1 MAGCRAANEGGELD
15 DVLMN
20 RSLPET
26 VRNPPS
32 VEHIR
37 EIRMTGPWQSK
48 SGGWLSVPFAL
59 SHAEM
64 LDLFDYDRSELNRIS
79 RDIRGLRMFVLED
92 IPAGGVGGGE
102 FHRIRIE
109 IAFTV
114 TGRVGWHCEDLYGRS
129 KEFFPARDCILYFP
143 PFILHT
149 MEAIEDRSAVVVIAN
164 TLYDV
169 ADPQTYDTYPVAEFR
184 ALQEHYRAMAR

>member
-1 MAGCRAANEGGELD
+1 
-15 DVLMN
+15 MN
-20 RSLPET
+20 RRPIET

-32 VEHIR
+32 VEDIR

-64 LDLFDYDRSELNRIS
+64 LELFNYDRSELERVS
-79 RDIRGLRMFVLED
+79 SDIRGLRMFVLED

-102 FHRIRIE
+102 FHRIRVE
-109 IAFTV
+109 IAFTIR
-114 TGRVGWHCEDLYGRS
+114 GRVRWHCEDLYGQR
-129 KEFFPARDCILYFP
+129 KEFFQTRDCILYFP

-149 MEAIEDRSAVVVIAN
+149 MEAVENLSSVVVIAN

-184 ALQEHYRAMAR
+184 ALQKHRRAMAP